1 MFETMSGAE
10 LMALGLA
17 LAVVGCCSGFLA
29 GLLGVG
35 GGIVIV
41 PALFY
46 VFDFLNIDP
55 DIRAHLAVGTSLA
68 TIVPTSLIS
77 LHSHRKR
84 DAVDGALL
92 KSWGPLVALGVVIGV
107 IIAAFVEGEALTGI
121 FGVVALIVCAYML
134 FSLEGTRLK
143 DGLPGQPWR
152 SLVALTI
159 GSISTLMGIGG
170 GTLSV
175 PILSLFNY
183 PLRRAVGTASAIGLI
198 IAVPGTLG
206 FILNGWGEDGLPP
219 FSLGYVSLVGFAA
232 IVPTAVLFAPYGAR
246 AAHAMKVGWLRKS
259 FALFLGITGVK
270 MVLTLF
276 G

>member
-1 MFETMSGAE
+1 MSIAE
-10 LMALGLA
+10 LSALAAALA
-17 LAVVGCCSGFLA
+17 LVGCCSGFLA

-46 VFDFLNIDP
+46 VFDFLDIDEA
-55 DIRAHLAVGTSLA
+55 IRAHLAVGTSLA
-68 TIVPTSLIS
+68 TIIPTSLIS
-77 LHSHRKR
+77 LRAHRKR
-84 DAVDGALL
+84 EAVDGALIR
-92 KSWGPLVALGVVIGV
+92 SWGPMIAIGVLLGVIV
-107 IIAAFVEGEALTGI
+107 AAFVDGKALTGV
-121 FGVVALIVCAYML
+121 FGIVALMVALYML
-134 FSLEGTRLK
+134 FSLEGTKLS
-143 DGLPGQPWR
+143 DALPHQPWR
-152 SLVALTI
+152 GGIGLII

-198 IAVPGTLG
+198 IAIPGTLG
-206 FILNGWGEDGLPP
+206 FILNGWGAADLPP

-232 IVPTAVLFAPYGAR
+232 IVPTSVLLAPYGAK

-259 FALFLGITGVK
+259 FALFLGLTGIK

-276 G
+276 